1 MSRIAPHE
9 HTPVIPEPR
18 RAFRK
23 ADVDQAFEDQRG
35 RCALCP
41 RMLGHTFVRDH
52 IKPRDLAG
60 ETNRANLQLLCAAC
74 NLTKTAADRER
85 IDKSRRIRKR
95 EAGDGP
101 TKRPIRSRGFQ
112 KNLRRK
118 MNGTVETRNA

>member
-1 MSRIAPHE
+1 VTRIAPQD

-52 IKPRDLAG
+52 ILPRDLSG
-60 ETNRANLQLLCAAC
+60 ETNRANLQLLCPAC
-74 NLTKTAADRER
+74 DQKKTAADRER

-95 EAGDGP
+95 EAGE
-101 TKRPIRSRGFQ
+101 TVTRHPIRSRGFQ
-112 KNLRRK
+112 TNL
-118 MNGTVETRNA
+118 TRGFDGKVRERT